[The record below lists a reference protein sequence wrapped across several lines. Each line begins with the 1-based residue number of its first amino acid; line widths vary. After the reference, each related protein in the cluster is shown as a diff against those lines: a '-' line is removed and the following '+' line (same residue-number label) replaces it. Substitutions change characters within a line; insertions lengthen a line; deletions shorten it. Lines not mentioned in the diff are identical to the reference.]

1 MRTKQGTYFV
11 RLLYAKQILMQKYI
25 NIDTQFLG
33 RAEGSFQDGQSRIK
47 YFAISDKIY
56 DLKNNVNFEP
66 RIQKV
71 TISEKKF
78 WTIFATFN
86 FVIVLLAAQ
95 VNRKIESDIEFSGRR
110 DQVTTAC
117 LLAKH

>member
-56 DLKNNVNFEP
+56 DLKTTLILNREYKSYHQ
-66 RIQKV
+66 RK
-71 TISEKKF
+71 TF
-78 WTIFATFN
+78 WKIFATFN

-110 DQVTTAC
+110 DQVTAAC